1 MVRRPLWFMAWLL
14 ALAASACGNDA
25 SVDFGAGDG
34 DAGNGT
40 DQTDG
45 SDASDPL
52 DDGTDPS
59 ESDAPGDTASPT
71 SPAAPPRT
79 PAKPGSGVD
88 AGEPVPTATP
98 APPPNRPGDF
108 PDNSSGEATPRP
120 GQANVHARAWESAE
134 VQSDDVTVQVTY
146 WTGVEPCHVLDRVE
160 VREEAMT
167 VTITLYE
174 GSQPGFDGAC
184 TAQAVERWTTVKLS
198 APLKGRVIVDG
209 AAKTEG

>member
-1 MVRRPLWFMAWLL
+1 MVRRPLWLTTWLL
-14 ALAASACGNDA
+14 ALAIVATACGNDA

-34 DAGNGT
+34 DSAGNGT
-40 DQTDG
+40 GQTDG

-59 ESDAPGDTASPT
+59 ESDAPSDTASPT
-71 SPAAPPRT
+71 PPASTTPGT
-79 PAKPGSGVD
+79 PADPPAGVD
-88 AGEPVPTATP
+88 VGEP
-98 APPPNRPGDF
+98 APPTNAPQ
-108 PDNSSGEATPRP
+108 PDRSNGSAGETTPRP
-120 GQANVHARAWESAE
+120 GQADVHARTWESAE
-134 VQSDDVTVQVTY
+134 VQSDDVTVQVKY

-160 VREEAMT
+160 VREDAMT

-184 TAQAVERWTTVKLS
+184 TAQAVERWTKVKLS

-209 AAKTEG
+209 AAKGPTS